1 MEKVYNKLVRDNIPE
16 IIKNQGNAPVCRTLT
31 DSEYI
36 TYLNQ
41 KLGEEVKEFS
51 ENNCAEELCDIIEV
65 IKAIASALNLT
76 DDKLKT
82 LRESKKLKNGGFG
95 QKILLEKIIYK

>member
-1 MEKVYNKLVRDNIPE
+1 MEKIYNKLVRDNIPQ
-16 IIKNQGNAPVCRTLT
+16 IIKNQGNVPVCRTLT

-41 KLGEEVKEFS
+41 KLGEEVKEYL

-65 IKAIASALNLT
+65 IKAIALALNLK
-76 DDKLKT
+76 DDELET
-82 LRESKKLKNGGFG
+82 LRESKKLKNGGFKD
-95 QKILLEKIIYK
+95 KILLEKIIYK